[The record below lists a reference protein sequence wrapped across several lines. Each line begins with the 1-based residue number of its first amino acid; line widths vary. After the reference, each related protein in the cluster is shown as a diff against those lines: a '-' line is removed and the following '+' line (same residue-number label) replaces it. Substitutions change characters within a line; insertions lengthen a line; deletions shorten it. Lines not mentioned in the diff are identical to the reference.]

1 MNIDENE
8 FKKFLRELAKNLKA
22 SGVNEDV
29 ISTAIANAIKTRED
43 ALKKEKE
50 KNKDKEVRVVT
61 INEPQMLYGPPPV
74 MQKEEVVYEE
84 VVERPQMLYGP
95 PPTPEVQEMFV
106 VKSPQMLYG
115 PPPVPK
121 KGSGR
126 K

>member
-1 MNIDENE
+1 MSIDEQE
-8 FKKFLRELAKNLKA
+8 FNKFISELAKNLKA
-22 SGVNEDV
+22 NGVSEDV
-29 ISTAIANAIKTRED
+29 ISTSMATAIKTRED
-43 ALKKEKE
+43 ELKKEKGL
-50 KNKDKEVRVVT
+50 KTVRV
-61 INEPQMLYGPPPV
+61 ESEQMLYGPPPV